1 MDCMLWATEKAKDCQ
16 GDSEGDKIDED
27 DTGSEDKE
35 EISILQDDQFPRR
48 GDHF

>member
-1 MDCMLWATEKAKDCQ
+1 MDCMLWVTEKAKDFQ

-27 DTGSEDKE
+27 DTGSEDEE
-35 EISILQDDQFPRR
+35 EISILQDGQFPRR

>member
-16 GDSEGDKIDED
+16 GDSEGDTIDED

-35 EISILQDDQFPRR
+35 EISILQDDQFLRR